1 MIVDTESIVTMTEA
15 NQNFSMV
22 ARCADRN
29 GRAVVFKNNKPRYL
43 VVSISDGNYLDLSDD
58 ERIEVVAR
66 RIMRRHR
73 NAFKELAK

>member
-43 VVSISDGNYLDLSDD
+43 VVSIANGDFLDLSDD

-66 RIMRRHR
+66 RIRRRHSG
-73 NAFKELAK
+73 AFRELAK

>member
-1 MIVDTESIVTMTEA
+1 MIVDTESIVTMTAA

-22 ARCADRN
+22 ARCADKK

-43 VVSISDGNYLDLSDD
+43 VVSISDGDFLDLSDD

-66 RIMRRHR
+66 RIMRRH
-73 NAFKELAK
+73 NGAFKELAK

>member
-1 MIVDTESIVTMTEA
+1 MKIDTNAIVTATEA

-43 VVSISDGNYLDLSDD
+43 VVSISDGDFLDLSDD

>member
-29 GRAVVFKNNKPRYL
+29 GRAVVFKNNKHRYL
-43 VVSISDGNYLDLSDD
+43 VRYQISNKDQLSGLMSISAPIVITTILVPLQLM
-58 ERIEVVAR
+58 VKA
-66 RIMRRHR
+66 
-73 NAFKELAK
+73 